1 MAAAS
6 ILLAAA
12 SVAAVAAAAA
22 TADAGDVFAVRLLSS
37 HDVRGLVER
46 GICVTESVG
55 CEDSSNEHDC
65 GGSAARQAAI
75 SDGRMEAADA
85 TAGVAT
91 DLVAIDG
98 GAYVKLK

>member
-1 MAAAS
+1 MRVSLAAAS

-12 SVAAVAAAAA
+12 SVAAVAA
-22 TADAGDVFAVRLLSS
+22 DVGDVFAVRLLSS

-55 CEDSSNEHDC
+55 CEDSYNEHDC